1 MNVGYVADTRS
12 QYRESI
18 GMLIHD
24 WRSGQ
29 AMRLEEIA
37 KKVSLSMDG
46 GERLS
51 LTTLIHYLMG
61 IEQGNFYG
69 PPSLLARKGKKGEQN
84 LKRTALY
91 LSLLGIPREHQII
104 EGISIIDPRFL
115 SLYDSVHHND

>member
-1 MNVGYVADTRS
+1 MNVGYTTDTKT
-12 QYRESI
+12 QYGESI

-37 KKVSLSMDG
+37 EKVCFSMG
-46 GERLS
+46 GGQRLS
-51 LTTLIHYLMG
+51 LTTLIRYLMG
-61 IEQGNFYG
+61 VEQGNFYG
-69 PPSLLARKGKKGEQN
+69 QPSLLAREGKRGVQN
-84 LKRTALY
+84 LRRTALY

-104 EGISIIDPRFL
+104 EGISIIDSRFR